1 MSGRVDWL
9 TSKRAVCSVGNNGEP
24 VGTDALVCPP
34 IYPYVSSRQA
44 TSSPFEGLGEAFI
57 CFDLADRRGRLSLQI
72 GNSFNGRS
80 SLTPNPSPNGE
91 GSRQSCLRTK

>member
-9 TSKRAVCSVGNNGEP
+9 TSKQVICTVGNNGES

-34 IYPYVSSRQA
+34 NYPYVSSRQA

-57 CFDLADRRGRLSLQI
+57 CFDLADRRGRLSLLVAI
-72 GNSFNGRS
+72 LLMGEGAS
-80 SLTPNPSPNGE
+80 PPSP
-91 GSRQSCLRTK
+91 LRME